1 MKFLICTLF
10 LLTLSNVSIACDE
23 DCKRTEAEVTNNVKF
38 ASYLNAKYCK
48 STAQDF
54 ILRGTKSLR
63 AYREKQLATAH
74 RGGAK
79 NIRNFI
85 IQRKDWLSECDSYL
99 LLTDQDRIFRNKA
112 TTESILNTLDAVAKE
127 LNKIMMRTPAAGEDL
142 ILISTPAG
150 QQLDILFKQV
160 DDHYLELQRRGLI

>member
-10 LLTLSNVSIACDE
+10 FLTLSNASFACDE
-23 DCKRTEAEVTNNVKF
+23 DCKRTQAEATNKVKF

-63 AYREKQLATAH
+63 TYREKQLATAH

-79 NIRNFI
+79 NIRNFVT
-85 IQRKDWLSECDSYL
+85 QRKEWLAECDNYL
-99 LLTDQDRIFRNKA
+99 LLTDQGRIFRDK
-112 TTESILNTLDAVAKE
+112 TTTDNILNSLDIIAKE
-127 LNKIMMRTPAAGEDL
+127 LSKIILRTPTEGEDL
-142 ILISTPAG
+142 YLISTPAG
-150 QQLDILFKQV
+150 EKLDILFKQV
-160 DDHYLELQRRGLI
+160 DDHYLELQRRGLM